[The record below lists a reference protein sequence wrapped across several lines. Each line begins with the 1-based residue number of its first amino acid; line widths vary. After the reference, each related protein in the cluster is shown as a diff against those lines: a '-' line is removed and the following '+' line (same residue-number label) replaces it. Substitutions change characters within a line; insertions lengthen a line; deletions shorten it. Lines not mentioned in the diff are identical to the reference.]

1 MPRQRRSAWVNWED
15 YQRQQRLDRRA
26 RIAVWLIGAATVVA
40 CVGIW
45 WGVRH
50 MAQAKFGAPTD
61 MSDIP

>member
-1 MPRQRRSAWVNWED
+1 VNWED